1 MKTIL
6 FGSRRSRLAVAQTR
20 IVMDAVQKLHPEY
33 KLEMVLITTAGD
45 TNLKSFAEA
54 GDPNGVKGLFTG
66 ALEEALLDGRIDAA
80 VHSLKDL
87 PLSSDER
94 LTVIPCC
101 ARGDHRDVLVLPQGT
116 ENDKIKWIRKIGSS
130 SSRRRIQILKLYP
143 DAQTVPVRGN
153 VDTRLEKLDRC
164 EYSALI
170 LAAAGLKRLG
180 RIGRVSRYFSAD
192 EITPAPGQG
201 ILACQIRTREKPYWL
216 DAILNPDTEDC
227 ATAERIFSARLGGGC
242 ATPVGA
248 FAEIHG
254 DEMKLTGF
262 FALDSE
268 HFVREHISGARTE
281 ARQLGEKL
289 AEKILKEAKYMKP
302 YSLRS

>member
-6 FGSRRSRLAVAQTR
+6 FGTRKSRLAVAQTR

-33 KLEMVLITTAGD
+33 ELEMVPITTAGD
-45 TNLKSFAEA
+45 TNLKTFAEA
-54 GDPNGVKGLFTG
+54 NDSAGIKGLFTG

-87 PLSSDER
+87 PLSGDER

-116 ENDKIKWIRKIGSS
+116 ENDEIEWTRKIGSS
-130 SSRRRIQILKLYP
+130 SARRRIQIVGLYP

-153 VDTRLEKLDRC
+153 IDTRLEKLDSG

-180 RIGRVSRYFSAD
+180 CEDRVSRYFSAG

-201 ILACQIRTREKPYWL
+201 ILACQIRTGEKPDWL
-216 DAILNPDTEDC
+216 DAVLNPDTEDC
-227 ATAERIFSARLGGGC
+227 ATAERTFSAVLGGGC
-242 ATPVGA
+242 AAPVAA

-254 DEMKLTGF
+254 NEMRLTGF
-262 FALDSE
+262 FALSPD
-268 HFVREHISGARTE
+268 HFWRENISGARTE
-281 ARQLGEKL
+281 ARQLARKL
-289 AEKILKEAKYMKP
+289 AEKILKETK
-302 YSLRS
+302 